1 MPSRP
6 TADDGVQQRNF
17 LFDARAL
24 AAGSTVSRGTEEP
37 PAKAMTDRHK
47 FARLTA
53 ARRVWAVASIHG
65 EAERLGRLH
74 GMIWDRLQPGDR
86 IVYLG
91 NMIGRGPAVG
101 ETLNELLAFR
111 RVFLAGRNSFASDL
125 VYLRGAQEEIW
136 QKLLQLQF
144 SQDPKRVLNWMV
156 EFGVGST
163 LEAYGT
169 TVELARGA
177 ASSGAVVLT
186 RWTSALRRSIRQRP
200 GHFDLYSAIR
210 RAAFTPDGSLLLVNA
225 GLDPERPLDT
235 QFDSFWWGGDGFSRI
250 TEPYGQF
257 RKVVRGFEP
266 HHPGLVETDYTLTVD
281 GGCGYDGALLA
292 ACVTP
297 SGELVDHVEA

>member
-1 MPSRP
+1 
-6 TADDGVQQRNF
+6 
-17 LFDARAL
+17 
-24 AAGSTVSRGTEEP
+24 
-37 PAKAMTDRHK
+37 MTDRHK
-47 FARLTA
+47 FARLSA
-53 ARRVWAVASIHG
+53 ARRVWAIASIHG

-74 GMIWDRLQPGDR
+74 GLIWDRLAPGDR

-111 RVFLAGRNSFASDL
+111 RVFLAGRNAFASDL

-156 EFGVGST
+156 EYGVGST

-169 TVELARGA
+169 SVDLAREA
-177 ASSGAVVLT
+177 AGSGAVVLT
-186 RWTSALRRSIRQRP
+186 RWTSGLRRTIRQRP
-200 GHFDLYSAIR
+200 GHFLLYAALR
-210 RAAFTPDGSLLLVNA
+210 RAAFTVGGRLLLVNA
-225 GLDPERPLDT
+225 GLDPERPLET

-257 RKVVRGFEP
+257 HKVVRGFDRE
-266 HHPGLVETDYTLTVD
+266 HPGLLETDHTLTVD
-281 GGCGYDGALLA
+281 GGCGFGGALIA
-292 ACVTP
+292 ACLTP
-297 SGELVDHVEA
+297 AGELVDRVEA